1 MGCYTFQPIGRDG
14 AVRPAVRQEL
24 PDDMAAL
31 QYVRRYLD
39 DVGLALVNVWE
50 GERLVAECSWGPR
63 HDNDNDNLIDR
74 RES

>member
-1 MGCYTFQPIGRDG
+1 
-14 AVRPAVRQEL
+14 
-24 PDDMAAL
+24 MAAL